1 MIRVNV
7 LEDMETIMVRF
18 LNGLDHDIANII
30 QLQHYVEWEDM
41 VYKAKKVERQVKY
54 KSNTRQIGNLGFFL
68 IIEIEL

>member
-1 MIRVNV
+1 
-7 LEDMETIMVRF
+7 
-18 LNGLDHDIANII
+18 
-30 QLQHYVEWEDM
+30 M